1 MGKKLLPLLLTLPLL
16 LSACGGSPE
25 PEDSPAPPT
34 SSAPVVESVTPTPTE
49 TPYDGPLN
57 PLTGLPMGEEWV
69 NRRPVAIMLNNLKQ
83 ALPQLGQSQADIIY
97 EIPAEGGITRMVGI
111 YQSLDGVGTIGS
123 IRSARPY
130 YLEVALGH
138 DAVFLHAGGSEDAY
152 SKIKTWGVTA
162 LDAVRGP
169 YLGST
174 ENSNLMWRD
183 PVRKQSYSLEHTVVT
198 TGQSIMD
205 RLPTYN
211 IRLDHKDGYVYEMNF
226 AEDGTPADGVDATQI
241 TVPVSSYKT
250 GRFVYNENTGK
261 YGVEEYGAAYI
272 DGNTQQQ
279 VEVTNVVI
287 IKTACRNTGD
297 YLGHIT
303 VDLSSGGKG
312 YFACGGKITELT
324 WSKQAPSGQFYYEDA
339 DGNPITFGVGNIYV
353 WGAPP
358 DCNVISSKIKKAP
371 RPISPGVL
379 SIIDWD
385 QW

>member
-97 EIPAEGGITRMVGI
+97 EIPAEGGITRMVGV

-198 TGQSIMD
+198 TGQSIMG

-339 DGNPITFGVGNIYV
+339 DGNPITFGVGNTYV
-353 WGAPP
+353 CVVPT
-358 DCNVISSKIKKAP
+358 DCNVRFS
-371 RPISPGVL
+371 
-379 SIIDWD
+379 
-385 QW
+385 

>member
-1 MGKKLLPLLLTLPLL
+1 MGKKLLPLLLAFPLL
-16 LSACGGSPE
+16 LSACGGSSE
-25 PEDSPAPPT
+25 PENSTSPSSVPT
-34 SSAPVVESVTPTPTE
+34 SAVETAEPSP

-57 PLTGLPMGEEWV
+57 PLTGLPIGEEWV

-152 SKIKTWGVTA
+152 SKIKSWGVTA

-183 PVRKQSYSLEHTVVT
+183 PVRKQNYSLEHTVVT
-198 TGQSIMD
+198 TGQAIIE
-205 RLPTYN
+205 RLPTCN
-211 IRLDHKDGYVYEMNF
+211 IRLDHKDGYHYEMNF
-226 AEDGTPADGVDATQI
+226 AQDGTPADGVDASQI
-241 TVPVSSYKT
+241 TVPVSTYKT
-250 GRFVYNENTGK
+250 GQFVYNEETGK
-261 YGVEEYGAAYI
+261 YGVEEYGSAYI
-272 DGNTQQQ
+272 DGNTNEQ

-287 IKTACRNTGD
+287 LKTACRNTGD

-303 VDLSSGGKG
+303 VDLSSGGSG
-312 YFACGGKITELT
+312 YFACGGKITDLT

-339 DGNPITFGVGNIYV
+339 DGKPITFGVGTTYV
-353 WGAPP
+353 CIVPT
-358 DCNVISSKIKKAP
+358 DCNVSFS
-371 RPISPGVL
+371 
-379 SIIDWD
+379 
-385 QW
+385 

>member
-1 MGKKLLPLLLTLPLL
+1 MGKKLLPLLLAFPLL
-16 LSACGGSPE
+16 LSACGGSSE
-25 PEDSPAPPT
+25 PENSTSPSSVPT
-34 SSAPVVESVTPTPTE
+34 SAVETAEPSP

-57 PLTGLPMGEEWV
+57 PLTGLPIGEEWV

-152 SKIKTWGVTA
+152 SKISTWGVTA

-183 PVRKQSYSLEHTVVT
+183 PVRKQNYSLEHTVVT
-198 TGQSIMD
+198 TGQAIIE
-205 RLPTYN
+205 RLPTCN
-211 IRLDHKDGYVYEMNF
+211 IRLDHKDGYHYEMNF
-226 AEDGTPADGVDATQI
+226 AQDGTPADGVDASQI
-241 TVPVSSYKT
+241 TVPVSTYKT
-250 GRFVYNENTGK
+250 GQFVYNEETGK
-261 YGVEEYGAAYI
+261 YGVEEYGSAYI
-272 DGNTQQQ
+272 DGNTNEQ

-287 IKTACRNTGD
+287 LKTACRNTGD

-303 VDLSSGGKG
+303 VDLSSGGSG
-312 YFACGGKITELT
+312 YFACGGKITDLT

-339 DGNPITFGVGNIYV
+339 DGKPITFGVGTTYV
-353 WGAPP
+353 CFVPT
-358 DCNVISSKIKKAP
+358 DCNVCFS
-371 RPISPGVL
+371 
-379 SIIDWD
+379 
-385 QW
+385 

>member
-1 MGKKLLPLLLTLPLL
+1 MGKKLLPLLLAFPLL
-16 LSACGGSPE
+16 LSACGGSSE
-25 PEDSPAPPT
+25 PENSASPSSVPT
-34 SSAPVVESVTPTPTE
+34 SAVETAEPSP

-57 PLTGLPMGEEWV
+57 PLTGLPIGEEWV

-97 EIPAEGGITRMVGI
+97 EIPAEGGITRMVGV

-138 DAVFLHAGGSEDAY
+138 DAIFLHAGGSEDAY
-152 SKIKTWGVTA
+152 SKIKSWGVTA

-183 PVRKQSYSLEHTVVT
+183 PVRKQNYSLEHTVVT
-198 TGQSIMD
+198 TGQTIIE

-211 IRLDHKDGYVYEMNF
+211 IRLDHEDGYHYEMNF
-226 AEDGTPADGVDATQI
+226 AQDGTPADGVDASQI
-241 TVPVSSYKT
+241 TVPVSTYKT
-250 GRFVYNENTGK
+250 GQFVYNEETGK
-261 YGVEEYGAAYI
+261 YGVEEYGSAYI
-272 DGNTQQQ
+272 DGNTNEQ

-287 IKTACRNTGD
+287 LKTACRNTGD

-303 VDLSSGGKG
+303 VDLSSGGSG
-312 YFACGGKITELT
+312 FFACGGKITELT
-324 WSKQAPSGQFYYEDA
+324 WSKQAPSGQFYYEDT
-339 DGNPITFGVGNIYV
+339 DGKPITFGAGTTYV
-353 WGAPP
+353 CIVPT
-358 DCNVISSKIKKAP
+358 DCDVSFS
-371 RPISPGVL
+371 
-379 SIIDWD
+379 
-385 QW
+385 